1 MEVECLPTCRCS
13 SWTPRQDSPGPCT
26 VIVNSCIFS
35 VHSSIIFLSCDWISF
50 ILIIKKKCGGNLFTP
65 VISSRDVPAPRKAAS
80 GRPALPPAACMP
92 GTLTEFFGS

>member
-50 ILIIKKKCGGNLFTP
+50 IL
-65 VISSRDVPAPRKAAS
+65 
-80 GRPALPPAACMP
+80 
-92 GTLTEFFGS
+92 